1 MKVLLTGSAGF
12 IASFVARR
20 LLERGNE
27 VVGLDNV
34 NGYYDTALKYGR
46 LKEAGIRE
54 EEVDWYKLT
63 PSHTYEKYRFI
74 RMNLEDRQAM
84 RMLSPTRGSTL
95 WLIWP
100 PKRAY
105 VIRSRIRMRT
115 WNRTWMVLSMCWRD
129 VGIIR

>member
-20 LLERGNE
+20 LLERGDE
-27 VVGLDNV
+27 VVGLDNI

-63 PSHTYEKYRFI
+63 PSHTYERYRFI

-84 RMLSPTRGSTL
+84 RMLFANEGFDA
-95 WLIWP
+95 
-100 PKRAY
+100 PKQAY
-105 VIRSRIRMRT
+105 VIRSRIHMRT

-129 VGIIR
+129 AGTIR